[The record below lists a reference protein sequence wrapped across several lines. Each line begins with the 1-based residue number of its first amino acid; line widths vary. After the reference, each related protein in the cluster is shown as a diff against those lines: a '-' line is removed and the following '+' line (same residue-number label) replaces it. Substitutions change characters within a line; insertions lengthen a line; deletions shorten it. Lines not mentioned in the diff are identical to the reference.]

1 MAARLIAGLLLVLL
15 LLVQAQLWWGR
26 GSLPQVRQLR
36 EALDQQQARNQ
47 QTQWANEQLAAEV
60 RDLTEGLEIIEEK
73 ARMELG
79 MVAPGEVYVQFSRA
93 STRQRGVSDLE

>member
-1 MAARLIAGLLLVLL
+1 MRLVAAALAILL
-15 LLVQAQLWWGR
+15 LLIQAQLWWGR

-36 EALDQQQARNQ
+36 QALAQQLASNQQA
-47 QTQWANEQLAAEV
+47 QWANEQLAAEV

-79 MVAPGEVYVQFSRA
+79 MVKPNEVYVQFSH
-93 STRQRGVSDLE
+93 